1 MHGHVRR
8 PAAAAAALLCA
19 LLVAGCSMSE
29 PAAGGG
35 GTAVLE
41 GKATYR
47 ERIALPP
54 GAVFEASIQDVAIA
68 DAPATLLART
78 RFTPEGQVP
87 IAFRIEYDPA
97 KLDPRARYALS
108 ARITVDGRL
117 RWITDQYYPAF
128 VDGRPQPDT
137 LLLRAVEPA
146 PAPGAR
152 QPLRGDYF
160 YMADAA
166 TFTDCQTGRRMPV
179 AMEGDA
185 AALERAYLAAG
196 GSQRGPMLASIEGR
210 IEERPPMEGDGL
222 LPTVIVDRFVSI
234 DPAARC
240 AAGND
245 AAPLAGTYWKA
256 VQLLGAAVQP
266 AGGERGP
273 PRQAH
278 LRFDAA
284 TGRVGGTGGCNMMA
298 GSYTARSDAVE
309 FSQLISTMMACVDG
323 MEGDQRLTEALKA
336 ARRWVVTGRQ
346 LELRDA
352 TGKPVARFEATN
364 DPDAGKSSQ

>member
-1 MHGHVRR
+1 
-8 PAAAAAALLCA
+8 
-19 LLVAGCSMSE
+19 MSE
-29 PAAGGG
+29 PVAGGG

-68 DAPATLLART
+68 DAPATLLAST

-97 KLDPRARYALS
+97 KLDPRARYSLS

-146 PAPGAR
+146 PEAR

-179 AMEGDA
+179 AMEGDS

-210 IEERPPMEGDGL
+210 IEDRPPMEGDGL
-222 LPTVIVDRFVSI
+222 RPTVIVDRFVSI

-240 AAGND
+240 HAGAD
-245 AAPLAGTYWKA
+245 ATPLAGTYWKA
-256 VQLLGAAVQP
+256 LQLLGAAVAP
-266 AGGERGP
+266 AGGDRGP

-278 LRFDAA
+278 LRLDAA
-284 TGRVGGTGGCNMMA
+284 GGRVGGTGGCNMM
-298 GSYTARSDAVE
+298 GGDYTATGEAIE

-323 MEGDQRLTEALKA
+323 MDGDQRLTEALKA
-336 ARRWVVTGRQ
+336 AKRWRIDGRQ
-346 LELRDA
+346 LDLLDA
-352 TGKPVARFEATN
+352 TGKAVARFEATG
-364 DPDAGKSSQ
+364 DPDAGKAPQ